1 MTFEQA
7 DNLTERI
14 IAFMRERGGPY
25 TDMPQDHLQWVIL
38 STLSA
43 NQFVIRIDRE
53 GVRYFA
59 CWLWLNDRD
68 MDGIRPI
75 APERRVRPSAVNTG
89 INLYVA
95 EVVSRGEPGDA
106 VQMIRRIRK
115 RCEAI
120 SKNTYWHQPKR
131 NHRFCARWKENK

>member
-7 DNLTERI
+7 DTLTERI

-53 GVRYFA
+53 GIRYFA
-59 CWLWLNDRD
+59 CWLWLSDRD
-68 MDGIRPI
+68 MDGIRPA
-75 APERRVRPSAVNTG
+75 APGHRILPTTVNTG
-89 INLYVA
+89 LNLYVA

-115 RCEAI
+115 RCEHLA
-120 SKNTYWHQPKR
+120 KNAYWHQYTR
-131 NHRFCARWKENK
+131 NNRLCRLWKEKK